1 MTRPRLTIVSSHVR
15 RAPSDRYA
23 AIRAEKTA
31 ELFNDVHGEM
41 LERALLMM
49 DLSDIQRDRIEE
61 SF

>member
-1 MTRPRLTIVSSHVR
+1 MTAKLLQISAYTR

-41 LERALLMM
+41 LERALELALT
-49 DLSDIQRDRIEE
+49 DDAEFARRCEE